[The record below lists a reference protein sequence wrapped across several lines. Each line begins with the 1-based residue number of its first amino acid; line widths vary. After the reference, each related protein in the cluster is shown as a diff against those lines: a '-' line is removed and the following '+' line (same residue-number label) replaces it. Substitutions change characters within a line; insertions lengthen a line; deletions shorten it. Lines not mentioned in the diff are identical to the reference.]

1 MLVMPGARVDGVR
14 APAPSSRT
22 LKRSRSRALPSS
34 VTTIAAR
41 ARRVLVRVLQRLED
55 AEVDRALHLGR
66 EAPDVV
72 RHEVDP
78 DLRAHRDVAQRVVEP
93 AVGEHRRVDA
103 VRERPQL
110 LERLVDLVL
119 ELAQALDAALG
130 IPPDDLLRQL
140 ELDPQRDEPLLGAVV
155 QVALDPAPLV
165 LGAGRDA
172 GARELELAHRRL
184 GLGGQ
189 PLVLEHHGGHRGA
202 RLEQLGPL
210 EQPFVVD
217 DRGHHL
223 AVDGG
228 PR

>member
-1 MLVMPGARVDGVR
+1 MSCA
-14 APAPSSRT
+14 T
-22 LKRSRSRALPSS
+22 RSTR
-34 VTTIAAR
+34 IC
-41 ARRVLVRVLQRLED
+41 
-55 AEVDRALHLGR
+55 
-66 EAPDVV
+66 
-72 RHEVDP
+72 
-78 DLRAHRDVAQRVVEP
+78 RAHRDVAQRVVEA

-110 LERLVDLVL
+110 LERLVHLVL

-130 IPPDDLLRQL
+130 IAPDDLLGQL

-172 GARELELAHRRL
+172 GARELQLAHRRL

-189 PLVLEHHGGHRGA
+189 PLVLEHDGGHRGA
-202 RLEQLGPL
+202 GLEQLRARSRAL
-210 EQPFVVD
+210 VVD
-217 DRGHHL
+217 DRRHHRRR
-223 AVDGG
+223 AGG

>member
-1 MLVMPGARVDGVR
+1 M
-14 APAPSSRT
+14 
-22 LKRSRSRALPSS
+22 
-34 VTTIAAR
+34 
-41 ARRVLVRVLQRLED
+41 
-55 AEVDRALHLGR
+55 
-66 EAPDVV
+66 
-72 RHEVDP
+72 
-78 DLRAHRDVAQRVVEP
+78 QRVVEP

-103 VRERPQL
+103 VRERTQL
-110 LERLVDLVL
+110 VERLVHLVL

-217 DRGHHL
+217 DRGHHRAVTADL
-223 AVDGG
+223 ADRASAVRAGQLGRAAPRVHPAVGG
-228 PR
+228 AARGRGS